1 MTSRRHPNRCLCVLP
16 ALLLGLCAAL
26 PAHADFELRDA
37 DGRRILLKDDGSWRY
52 VDAATDGA
60 AAPADTPASAA
71 EPAPPPPQA
80 ELQLLRRTE
89 LSAGCGFT
97 LALSNTLPYAIQSLV
112 PEFAVHRDTGV
123 VYTTQS
129 LGFGP
134 VKPGDVH
141 QRELRVLGLS
151 CAEITQLQVQGGDR
165 CDMGEL
171 NKFSDVKGECLA
183 RLKVLPSPLITIAK

>member
-1 MTSRRHPNRCLCVLP
+1 MTSLRHLYRGLTSLP
-16 ALLLGLCAAL
+16 VLLLGLCAAA

-52 VDAATDGA
+52 VDAAPA
-60 AAPADTPASAA
+60 AAAASAPAA
-71 EPAPPPPQA
+71 EPAPPPLQA
-80 ELQLLRRTE
+80 EMQLLRRTE

-97 LALSNTLPYAIQSLV
+97 LTLSNTLPYAIQSLV

-134 VKPGDVH
+134 VKPGDLH
-141 QRELRVLGLS
+141 QRELIVLGLS
-151 CAEITQLQVQGGDR
+151 CGEISRLQVQGGDR
-165 CDMGEL
+165 CDMGQL
-171 NKFSDVKGECLA
+171 NKFSDAKGECLE
-183 RLKVLPSPLITIAK
+183 RLKVLPSALITIEK